1 MKKIIVVF
9 SHIFIILFIIGGCS
23 VFKKAATQ
31 EQESQREN
39 ETTKIE
45 EKKLTP
51 GEEIEVSTT
60 FIEANKQKILGN
72 LVAAADLFKECIKKD
87 SKHDPS
93 YFELAKINA
102 AMELSDDAIKNLQK
116 AININPENVWYQI
129 YLAKIYQSRS
139 QYEKAG
145 EVYQKISNNHPDD
158 LEYMYDWAMI
168 ELLAHNYEEA
178 LKLYNRIEE
187 KIGISEEISIQK
199 EKIYLRLE
207 NVDKAVEEIQKL
219 IDAFPDVPKY
229 YRLLAELYEADNKP
243 KKALEVYSKLK
254 EIDPGNPAVHLSL
267 AKHYY
272 QQGQSE
278 KSFNEMKKAF
288 QNENL
293 DIDTKVKILLT
304 YYITKQ
310 YEKYKE
316 EAFKLA
322 KILIDTHPGDPK
334 AHSVYADFLKR
345 EKRYNEAIVEFEKV
359 IELDDSR
366 YVVWEQLLILYSN
379 VQDFQSMQEKSKQAM
394 ELFPQQP
401 LPYFFHGLSNIQL
414 KNYKQAIDA
423 LKNGKNLVLDD
434 KKFKAQFFASM
445 GDAFYE
451 LDSMEK
457 AFEAYENSL
466 LYNPD
471 NAYVLN
477 NYSYYLSLRNKNLEK
492 AQIMAE
498 KANELQPGSPAYLD
512 TYGWVMFKLGK
523 YEEADKLISEAIK
536 KGGGTDGTIL
546 EHMGDI
552 QFKLGNNEKALEYWK
567 KAKKTGEYS
576 ENIDKKI
583 KEKGL

>member
-9 SHIFIILFIIGGCS
+9 IHIFIILSIIGGCS
-23 VFKKAATQ
+23 MFKKTTSPKKM
-31 EQESQREN
+31 SQDKN
-39 ETTKIE
+39 ETPGIA

-51 GEEIEVSTT
+51 KEEIEVSTI

-72 LVAAADLFKECIKKD
+72 LVAASDLFKECIKKD
-87 SKHDPS
+87 PLHAPS

-116 AININPENVWYQI
+116 AIEINPDNIWYQI
-129 YLAKIYQSRS
+129 YLAKIYQNRS

-145 EVYQKISNNHPDD
+145 DVYEKISSNHPGD

-168 ELLAHNYEEA
+168 ELLAHNYKEA

-243 KKALEVYSKLK
+243 KKALEVYNKLK
-254 EIDPGNPAVHLSL
+254 ELDPGNPAVHLSL
-267 AKHYY
+267 AKHYH
-272 QQGQSE
+272 QQGQAE
-278 KSFNEMKKAF
+278 KSFHEIKKAF
-288 QNENL
+288 KNENL

-304 YYITKQ
+304 YYITNQ

-316 EAFKLA
+316 EAIELA
-322 KILIDTHPGDPK
+322 KILIDTHPDDPK

-345 EKRYNEAIVEFEKV
+345 EKRYNEAIAEFEKV

-401 LPYFFHGLSNIQL
+401 LPYFFHGMSNIQL

-423 LKNGKNLVLDD
+423 LNSGKNLVLDD

-451 LDSMEK
+451 LDNMEK

-477 NYSYYLSLRNKNLEK
+477 NYSYYLSLRDKNLEK

-523 YEEADKLISEAIK
+523 YEEAGKLISEAIK
-536 KGGGTDGTIL
+536 KGGDTDGTIL

-552 QFKLGNNEKALEYWK
+552 QFKLGNNEQALEYWK
-567 KAKKTGEYS
+567 KAKETGEHS
-576 ENIDKKI
+576 ETIDKKI
-583 KEKGL
+583 KEKSL

>member
-1 MKKIIVVF
+1 M
-9 SHIFIILFIIGGCS
+9 
-23 VFKKAATQ
+23 FKKTAKPGQETQ
-31 EQESQREN
+31 EKN
-39 ETTKIE
+39 ETSAIE
-45 EKKLTP
+45 EKKHTT
-51 GEEIEVSTT
+51 EEGVEVSTI

-87 SKHDPS
+87 PQHDPS

-116 AININPENVWYQI
+116 AIKIDPGNIWYQV
-129 YLAKIYQSRS
+129 YLANIYQNRS

-145 EVYQKISNNHPDD
+145 DVYEKISNAHPNN
-158 LEYMYDWAMI
+158 LEYIYDWARV
-168 ELLAHNYEEA
+168 ELLAHNYQEA

-187 KIGISEEISIQK
+187 KIGISKEISIQK

-207 NVDKAVEEIQKL
+207 AVDKAVEEIQKL
-219 IDAFPDVPKY
+219 IDAFPGVPNY

-243 KKALEVYSKLK
+243 KKALEVYNKLQ

-278 KSFNEMKKAF
+278 KSFHEMEKAF
-288 QNENL
+288 KNENL

-316 EAFKLA
+316 EAFDLA
-322 KILIDTHPGDPK
+322 KILINTHPNDPK

-345 EKRYNEAIVEFEKV
+345 EKRYNEAIAEFEKV

-379 VQDFQSMQEKSKQAM
+379 VQDFQSMQEKSKQAI

-401 LPYFFHGLSNIQL
+401 LPYFFNGMSNIQL
-414 KNYKQAIDA
+414 KNYQQAIDA

-445 GDAFYE
+445 GDAYYE
-451 LDSMEK
+451 LDIMEK
-457 AFEAYENSL
+457 AFQAYENSL
-466 LYNPD
+466 LYDPD

-477 NYSYYLSLRNKNLEK
+477 NYSYYLSLRDKNLEK

-523 YEEADKLISEAIK
+523 YEEAGKLLAEAIE

-567 KAKKTGEYS
+567 KAKETGEHTQT
-576 ENIDKKI
+576 IDKKI
-583 KEKGL
+583 KKKSL